1 MHRVEDHPEQG
12 ALSAPKPRRKQSAL
26 GKTTVLALLGSA
38 LTYLFQF
45 FFVWLV
51 VGTLL
56 PPVLVFAIVAF
67 ILAGLVAARLRWAPL
82 LGVLF
87 ALATSTIMLLVP
99 ETTSAL
105 SHPAVNPGHFGTDLL
120 GFAFALVTLLAG
132 VAATIQNYGSGELR
146 APRWLGP
153 ALTGIAGLV
162 VGMIV
167 VASVVAAS
175 PPGAPTN
182 TTTNGIPTVHMAG
195 SNFLTDVVLVPKGSK
210 LVLVD
215 DDSNEH
221 IIGNGS
227 WTASGNPQ
235 PQAEPGAPVV
245 HSLDIKSGSVV
256 IGPFNTA
263 GIFHFYCTIHR
274 GMNLTVVVQ

>member
-1 MHRVEDHPEQG
+1 MHRVEDRTERGDPNATRLRQ
-12 ALSAPKPRRKQSAL
+12 KQSAL

-120 GFAFALVTLLAG
+120 GLAFALVTMIAG
-132 VAATIQNYGSGELR
+132 GAATIQNYGRGERR

-153 ALTGIAGLV
+153 TLTGVAGLV

-175 PPGAPTN
+175 PAGVPTN
-182 TTTNGIPTVHMAG
+182 TTTNGMLTVHMAG
-195 SNFLTDVVLVPKGSK
+195 SNFLTNVVLVPKGSK

-263 GIFHFYCTIHR
+263 GIFHLYCSIHR